1 MRKKMV
7 TSAKNELESISRA
20 AYNALIF
27 EVRLSP
33 KPGLVDERNNGSHSD
48 MSVDTFLSSADA
60 LLPYFINYAKLG
72 YEHAD
77 DDMGALFIKLRDEGI
92 LAEEAMFNATNG
104 VNTHK
109 GANFTFALF
118 LGALGFIFKKNGPS
132 VSVQKNELF
141 DIIKQL
147 ADGLMNDFERENL
160 TNGISTYKKY
170 GAKGVRGEAIM
181 GYPTVQRLLEN
192 TSIDENDKFYW
203 HKLLLEIILFAED
216 ANLLH
221 RGGREGL
228 KYAQSLSSE
237 LLNSDFQ
244 DFENQMIEADE
255 KFIEKNLS
263 PGGSADLLAIIYF
276 LNKLN
281 LN

>member
-1 MRKKMV
+1 ML
-7 TSAKNELESISRA
+7 TSENNQLDFISQA
-20 AYNALIF
+20 AYDALIF

-48 MSVDTFLSSADA
+48 MSLDTFLSSADA
-60 LLPYFINYAKLG
+60 LLPYFINYAKIG

-77 DDMGALFIKLRDEGI
+77 EDMGSLFIKLRDEGI
-92 LAEEAMFNATNG
+92 LAEEAMFEATNG

-118 LGALGFIFKKNGPS
+118 LGALGYIFKKNGPS
-132 VSVQKNELF
+132 ISVQKNELF

-147 ADGLMNDFERENL
+147 SDGLMNDFEREKL
-160 TNGISTYKKY
+160 TNGINTYKKY
-170 GAKGVRGEAIM
+170 GAKGVRGEAIL
-181 GYPTVQRLLEN
+181 GYPTVQRLLER
-192 TSIDENDKFYW
+192 TSIDETDRFYW

-221 RGGREGL
+221 RGGRDGL
-228 KYAQSLSSE
+228 EYAQNLSSE

-244 DFENQMIEADE
+244 DFEKHMIKMDE

-276 LNKLN
+276 LNRLN

>member
-1 MRKKMV
+1 ML
-7 TSAKNELESISRA
+7 TSENNQLDFISQA
-20 AYNALIF
+20 AYDALIF

-48 MSVDTFLSSADA
+48 MSLDTFLSSADA
-60 LLPYFINYAKLG
+60 LLPYFINYAKIG

-77 DDMGALFIKLRDEGI
+77 EDMGSLFIKLRDEGI
-92 LAEEAMFNATNG
+92 IAEEAMFEATNG

-118 LGALGFIFKKNGPS
+118 LGALGYIFKKNGPS
-132 VSVQKNELF
+132 ISVCKDELF

-147 ADGLMNDFERENL
+147 SDGLMNDFERENL

-192 TSIDENDKFYW
+192 TSIDETDKFYW

-228 KYAQSLSSE
+228 KYAQNLSSE

-244 DFENQMIEADE
+244 DFEKHMIKMDE

-276 LNKLN
+276 LNRLN

>member
-1 MRKKMV
+1 ML
-7 TSAKNELESISRA
+7 TSAKKELESISHA

-48 MSVDTFLSSADA
+48 MSLDTFLSSADA

-77 DDMGALFIKLRDEGI
+77 DDFGSLFTKLRDEGI
-92 LAEEAMFNATNG
+92 LAEEAMFEATNG

-118 LGALGFIFKKNGPS
+118 LGALGYIFKKNGPS
-132 VSVQKNELF
+132 ISVRKDELF

-147 ADGLMNDFERENL
+147 SDGLMNDFERENL

-181 GYPTVQRLLEN
+181 GYPTVKRLLEN
-192 TSIDENDKFYW
+192 TSIDETDKFYW

-228 KYAQSLSSE
+228 KYAQNLSSE

-244 DFENQMIEADE
+244 DFEKHMIKMDE

-276 LNKLN
+276 LNRLN
-281 LN
+281 LS

>member
-1 MRKKMV
+1 MV

>member
-1 MRKKMV
+1 MV
-7 TSAKNELESISRA
+7 TSARNELESISRA

-228 KYAQSLSSE
+228 KYAQNLSSE

-244 DFENQMIEADE
+244 DFENQMIEVDE